1 MDVNSVKLDSRTVV
15 GKKVR
20 ALRREGLVPVHVYGS
35 GIEPTALQVEDR
47 TLNRLLQSVGANIPV
62 SVEAEGLEAENICFV
77 REVQRHPVTEAILH
91 VDFLRVDVSQTVVA
105 EVPVVLD
112 GAAPGVVLLGG
123 VLLQNLLSL
132 RIEAMP
138 MEMPAAIHLDITG
151 LDDFE
156 KTIQV
161 RGVSVGSDVAVLNDP
176 DDMVVRVTA
185 PRVEEVTE
193 VEEEEGIEGEE
204 GEEDAEGEGGAREGE
219 AEA

>member
-1 MDVNSVKLDSRTVV
+1 
-15 GKKVR
+15 
-20 ALRREGLVPVHVYGS
+20 
-35 GIEPTALQVEDR
+35 
-47 TLNRLLQSVGANIPV
+47 
-62 SVEAEGLEAENICFV
+62 
-77 REVQRHPVTEAILH
+77 
-91 VDFLRVDVSQTVVA
+91 
-105 EVPVVLD
+105 
-112 GAAPGVVLLGG
+112 
-123 VLLQNLLSL
+123 
-132 RIEAMP
+132 
-138 MEMPAAIHLDITG
+138 MPAAIHLDITG